1 MSYMIELN
9 LDEIYNY
16 SIFLKKTSDF
26 ELETIQKILVANN
39 ILQSTMNDNLI
50 MDIDMRINNLKRIFT
65 NFSNE
70 MTVFYKKIKIMH
82 NYYREYSK
90 KI

>member
-9 LDEIYNY
+9 LDKIYNY
-16 SIFLKKTSDF
+16 SIFLKKSSDF

-70 MTVFYKKIKIMH
+70 MTVFSEKIKIMH

>member
-50 MDIDMRINNLKRIFT
+50 TDIDMRINNLKRIFT

-70 MTVFYKKIKIMH
+70 MTVFSKKIKIMH

>member
-16 SIFLKKTSDF
+16 SIFLKKSSDF

-39 ILQSTMNDNLI
+39 VLQSTMNDNLI

-70 MTVFYKKIKIMH
+70 MTVFSKKIKIMH